1 MSDRVAEFLEQ
12 RIDDGD
18 FPSAVYLAAQDGEAR
33 LQGACGYAVIE
44 PEKIEAVV
52 DTIYDLASLTKP
64 LVTGLL
70 IAMLIERGS
79 ISLDQRVA
87 TLIDEFDID
96 GKRTITVRDLVA
108 HTSNLPAWRPFYLTC
123 AEPSEVLAQIAE
135 IDLEMSGEAVT
146 YSDLNFI
153 TLAAIIERFWGK
165 PIDEIARETIFGP
178 LDLTDTFFNPPAELR
193 HRMAASEKG
202 NEYEKQIC
210 IDNGYLRPESSFV
223 DPHFRTQVIWGEVHD
238 NNADFMSGVAGH
250 AGLFST
256 AGEVLLI
263 ANQFLPDTSTLLK
276 PETCELFTTNLTKGL
291 NEDRSLS
298 FQLASTIGSSA
309 GEAISPNSFGHTG
322 FTGTSLWIAPQR
334 GRVYIL
340 LTNRT
345 HAHSLPFVNI
355 NAVRRRFHS
364 LAVELL
370 DADC

>member
-1 MSDRVAEFLEQ
+1 MAEFLEQ

-18 FPSAVYLAAQDGEAR
+18 FPSAAYLAAQDGEAR

-52 DTIYDLASLTKP
+52 DTIYDLASVTKP

-70 IAMLIERGS
+70 IARLIERGS

-193 HRMAASEKG
+193 PRDRGLLAPWTGSENEKIEVVRHRRHQARRRKAAG
-202 NEYEKQIC
+202 
-210 IDNGYLRPESSFV
+210 F
-223 DPHFRTQVIWGEVHD
+223 
-238 NNADFMSGVAGH
+238 
-250 AGLFST
+250 
-256 AGEVLLI
+256 
-263 ANQFLPDTSTLLK
+263 NQ
-276 PETCELFTTNLTKGL
+276 
-291 NEDRSLS
+291 
-298 FQLASTIGSSA
+298 QL
-309 GEAISPNSFGHTG
+309 
-322 FTGTSLWIAPQR
+322 
-334 GRVYIL
+334 
-340 LTNRT
+340 
-345 HAHSLPFVNI
+345 
-355 NAVRRRFHS
+355 AVRREPRIPGAVRVEIEELNTHAKADRAEHVGARHGTRRRGGGVS
-364 LAVELL
+364 LDGYRDTRANAQLRGVVEDGLGIPHGDVRVAESDRARTRGEL
-370 DADC
+370 KHDRSITLRLRVGDDRRERQ